1 MSSDEHQV
9 QNIYRYYRKSYNK
22 NRRGTQDTDFNS
34 HEETNDVPENSPRSE
49 AYTVDSPR
57 CSCDLDREGDIAN
70 ILHKKCPVITLAQQ
84 QLVRLLDETNRI
96 VVDNNRHWSLG
107 QFNSPILN
115 CIDNYFV
122 PDAYI
127 SIEDTYRSIA

>member
-9 QNIYRYYRKSYNK
+9 QNIYRYYRKTYNK

-34 HEETNDVPENSPRSE
+34 HEENNDVPENSPRSE

-57 CSCDLDREGDIAN
+57 CSCDLDREGDVAN

-96 VVDNNRHWSLG
+96 VVDNNRHW
-107 QFNSPILN
+107 
-115 CIDNYFV
+115 
-122 PDAYI
+122 
-127 SIEDTYRSIA
+127 RSV